1 MKKKVF
7 IVIACLLILLIG
19 AILIP
24 KLIGTKPD
32 EQELSEEQIASINAA
47 LDDESKDR
55 PIEEQFRITVAE
67 NDLSVVKGLDE
78 DWLNILL
85 MGTDTR
91 GSELNNGRTD
101 AMLVLSLH
109 TGTGQ
114 MKLTSLIRDMLVT
127 IPGYKTQNRINSA
140 NAFGGP
146 LLAMK
151 TVNELLGLNI
161 ERYCSVNFPGFMDVV
176 NLLGGVTLTLSAG
189 EVRIVGAQT
198 IDKPQLLNGYQA
210 LTYVRI
216 REIGS
221 NFARNERQRKF
232 LTAMLA
238 QIKTKTTDEI
248 ITAISAAFNTIA
260 TNLTT
265 GEVIALLPTIIDNT
279 DTMDLLSLPQEDTY
293 KFARTKAGA
302 SVIEFKEEEAKSA
315 FHAFVY
321 DSGQFY
327 PHHNLYFIISREW
340 DLKALQ
346 TVLRSGI
353 AKLFV
358 SLYSTQMRGGY
369 LRFQAQ
375 YLRRI
380 RIPRWK
386 DIPPDIQHKLITSH
400 DTDIETNNQTVFDLY
415 QLTREE
421 RAAIGGNGN
430 GKHHEH

>member
-1 MKKKVF
+1 MKKRTM
-7 IVIACLLILLIG
+7 IVLACLIVLAAG

-24 KLIGTKPD
+24 KLSGRKPGGQD
-32 EQELSEEQIASINAA
+32 FTQEQIAAINAA

-55 PIEEQFRITVAE
+55 PIEEQFRVTVAE
-67 NDLSVVKGLDE
+67 GDLSVAEGLDE
-78 DWLNILL
+78 DWLNILM

-91 GSELNNGRTD
+91 GAELNNGRTD
-101 AMLVLSLH
+101 AMMVLSLH
-109 TGTGQ
+109 KGTGQ

-127 IPGYKTQNRINSA
+127 IPGYKTPNRINSA

-146 LLAMK
+146 LLAIK

-161 ERYCSVNFPGFMDVV
+161 ERYCSINFPGFMDVV
-176 NLLGGVTLTLSAG
+176 NLFGGVTLSLSAG
-189 EVRIVGAQT
+189 EVRIVGAQKT
-198 IDKPQLLNGYQA
+198 DEPQLLNGYQA

-265 GEVIALLPTIIDNT
+265 NEVIALLPGIIANT

-293 KFARTKAGA
+293 KFARTKNGA
-302 SVIEFKEEEAKSA
+302 SVIEFKQEEAKAA

-321 DSGQFY
+321 GD
-327 PHHNLYFIISREW
+327 
-340 DLKALQ
+340 
-346 TVLRSGI
+346 
-353 AKLFV
+353 
-358 SLYSTQMRGGY
+358 
-369 LRFQAQ
+369 
-375 YLRRI
+375 
-380 RIPRWK
+380 
-386 DIPPDIQHKLITSH
+386 
-400 DTDIETNNQTVFDLY
+400 
-415 QLTREE
+415 
-421 RAAIGGNGN
+421 
-430 GKHHEH
+430 